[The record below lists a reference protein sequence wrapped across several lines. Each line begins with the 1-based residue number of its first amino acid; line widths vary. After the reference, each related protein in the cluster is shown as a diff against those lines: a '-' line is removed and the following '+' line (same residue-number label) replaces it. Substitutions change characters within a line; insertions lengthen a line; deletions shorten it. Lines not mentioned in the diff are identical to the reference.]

1 MRRLI
6 QYCIA
11 VVIFCF
17 AFWGVTYTAD
27 WAGYEYFFNEGEDI
41 KEDIGSVFLFN
52 ILKDHGYDDFRVAF
66 RIHIILMGV
75 LFAFVFN
82 KLGLNPIPYTI
93 LLIVLSYVPLANQ
106 IRYYVAFPAMLL
118 SVIYFIEKRY
128 IKCIL
133 LFIFAI
139 VFHRTTVL
147 LGLVFL
153 IYYLFSGKT
162 LNNSR
167 HKKYITLGLS
177 FSLLFLLI
185 MYTRLGVY
193 LGDYA
198 YYTSSTQ
205 KSSTF
210 GGMFNLLPCLLS
222 IPAVLYYDQRVKKRH
237 VEIIRYNYN
246 QYRLFLLFSIATCI
260 LMPLCLRI
268 QILNT
273 RMIVRFFT
281 IWIAY
286 LVYIQRTGKK
296 LGIRINTSYVIVVL
310 ITFNILHQT
319 LLPYWFGIVETPI
332 PQELLMI
339 LTSYQL

>member
-1 MRRLI
+1 MRSFI

-11 VVIFCF
+11 VVIFCL
-17 AFWGVTYTAD
+17 AFWGITYTAD
-27 WAGYEYFFNEGEDI
+27 WAGYEYFFDESMDI

-52 ILKDHGYDDFRVAF
+52 FLKDHGYDDFRVAF
-66 RIHIILMGV
+66 RIHIILMGI
-75 LFAFVFN
+75 LFPFVFK

-93 LLIVLSYVPLANQ
+93 LLIVFSYVPLANQ
-106 IRYYVAFPAMLL
+106 IRYYVAFPAMML
-118 SVIYFIEKRY
+118 SVIYYIDKQY
-128 IKCIL
+128 IKSIL

-139 VFHRTTVL
+139 AFHRTTVL
-147 LGLVFL
+147 LGLFPL
-153 IYYLFSGKT
+153 LYYLYAGKT
-162 LNNSR
+162 FNNTR
-167 HKKYITLGLS
+167 HKRFITLGLFGS
-177 FSLLFLLI
+177 MLFLLI

-205 KSSTF
+205 RSSTF
-210 GGMFNLLPCLLS
+210 GGIFNLLPCLLS
-222 IPAVLYYDQRVKKRH
+222 IPAVLYYDQRVKTH
-237 VEIIRYNYN
+237 HIEIIRYNFKR
-246 QYRLFLLFSIATCI
+246 YRLLLLFSIATCI

-281 IWIAY
+281 IWVAF

-296 LGIRINTSYVIVVL
+296 LGITINTSFVVIVL
-310 ITFNILHQT
+310 IAFSVLHQT
-319 LLPYWFGIVETPI
+319 LLPYWLGIVETPI

-339 LTSYQL
+339 LVSYQR